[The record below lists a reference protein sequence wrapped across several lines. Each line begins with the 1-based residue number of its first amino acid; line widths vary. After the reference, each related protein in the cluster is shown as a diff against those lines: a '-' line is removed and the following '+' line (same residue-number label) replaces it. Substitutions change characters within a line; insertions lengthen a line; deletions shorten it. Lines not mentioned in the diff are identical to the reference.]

1 MKVLIID
8 DIPDTVKGIV
18 DACDEKEWKTKTVG
32 FSDSYGAIIDFDPD
46 VIILDWK
53 QDADAV
59 DIGENVLDKIW
70 GIAFRPVIVFSAN
83 AQIIDIHEK
92 ERQSNMLCLI
102 SKGDEDPVI
111 EKLTEIEKMATV
123 LSAYRKT
130 MGNALISSLNSI
142 HILKSV
148 PVDQLDA
155 VEYVLSKRAS
165 AFFDDQFVSDLAPAW
180 VEYLCPPV
188 SEALNV
194 CDIIRA
200 ENNPETAYT
209 AGSPEEYWIVLTPSC
224 DLCKHGEK
232 PARVTHAL
240 CAQCT
245 SKKRFHDID
254 LSSSPKPKNINT
266 VKTHLSQGYNESFIS
281 LPGLS
286 TVLPYMTVELKK
298 VQLIPLTDIAIS
310 SELIDE
316 NTKYI
321 RIASVSSPFREQIVW
336 AHMLNSC
343 RPGVPDRN
351 FDLWAKE
358 LLTQ

>member
-1 MKVLIID
+1 MKVLIVD
-8 DIPDTVKGIV
+8 DIPDTVKGIS
-18 DACDEKEWKTKTVG
+18 DACDDKGWEKEIVG
-32 FSDSYGAIIDFDPD
+32 FDDSYGTIINFDPD

-59 DIGENVLDKIW
+59 DLGKDILDKIW
-70 GIAFRPVIVFSAN
+70 GIAFRPIIIFSAN
-83 AQIIDIHEK
+83 AALIDITEK
-92 ERQSNMLCLI
+92 EKQSNMLCLI
-102 SKGDEDPVI
+102 SKGDEEPVI
-111 EKLTEIEKMATV
+111 EKLSDIEKTATA

-130 MGNALISSLNSI
+130 MGNALITSLNSI
-142 HILKSV
+142 EILKNV
-148 PVDQLDA
+148 PTDELEA
-155 VEYVLSKRAS
+155 VEYVLSKRAA
-165 AFFDDQFVSDLAPAW
+165 AFFDDQFVSDVAPAW

-188 SEALNV
+188 SESLNV
-194 CDIIRA
+194 CDIIR
-200 ENNPETAYT
+200 ENSDPKTAYT
-209 AGSPEEYWIVLTPSC
+209 AGAPEEYWIVLTPSC
-224 DLCKHGEK
+224 DLCEHGGT

-245 SKKRFHDID
+245 GKKRFHNID
-254 LSSSPKPKNINT
+254 LTETPKQKNIDT
-266 VKTHLSQGYNESFIS
+266 VKTQLSQGYNNSFVS

-298 VQLIPLTDIAIS
+298 TQLVPLADIAASVS
-310 SELIDE
+310 SVNE

-321 RIASVSSPFREQIVW
+321 RVASVSSPFREQIVW

-358 LLTQ
+358 LLTL